1 MTLYIYHINMTI
13 LFEKSYQN
21 GNGKG
26 IGVGGIRCAV
36 KLVKPLIND
45 CLNEKIRN
53 YVDKQKNK
61 STISKTKKE
70 NEKLGSKTLRI
81 KKTGTIKNKSMK
93 QNVKTIKNKVQK
105 NKNKKKKDYL
115 D

>member
-70 NEKLGSKTLRI
+70 NEKLGSKKLRN
-81 KKTGTIKNKSMK
+81 KNKSTK